1 MYQTVINRI
10 LPLLPTTPAAQMS
23 ILSKQWEG
31 LRSSVFVL
39 DFNEG
44 HVHHNFDDQRPRNFI
59 KDWDRYLD
67 QFRENDKQLLYK
79 FKLHMR
85 YFDGDATIVCKWL
98 NFAIERGV
106 NELDIS
112 LPKEN
117 WEDKVEC
124 KPNTK
129 YFCHIPDKFFS
140 LSLETIGNAAKS
152 LTSLNLEYV
161 EINRQWRYSVDI
173 TLPSLK
179 SLSMKKVEL
188 DNFTDFFKHN
198 FKCPS
203 IEYLSLTSCNLR
215 DYSVSRSSLKSLKI
229 ILCTC
234 EENEVAAKNL
244 ESFKF
249 VSSTSDQRCT
259 AKHVTLREAKHLRNF
274 VIWAG
279 QDNVEAT
286 IIIPNI
292 SLSFS
297 GFLKASAWA
306 AKLWEASITLPDIEL
321 PTTAHWTTF
330 LLYEIILKVLTAPEK
345 LH

>member
-10 LPLLPTTPAAQMS
+10 LQLLPTTPAARMS
-23 ILSKQWEG
+23 FLSKQWEG

-44 HVHHNFDDQRPRNFI
+44 NVHHNFDDQRPRNFI

-117 WEDKVEC
+117 WEDKSQILE
-124 KPNTK
+124 N
-129 YFCHIPDKFFS
+129 IP
-140 LSLETIGNAAKS
+140 
-152 LTSLNLEYV
+152 
-161 EINRQWRYSVDI
+161 
-173 TLPSLK
+173 
-179 SLSMKKVEL
+179 
-188 DNFTDFFKHN
+188 
-198 FKCPS
+198 
-203 IEYLSLTSCNLR
+203 
-215 DYSVSRSSLKSLKI
+215 
-229 ILCTC
+229 CTC
-234 EENEVAAKNL
+234 EEIEVAAKNL

-259 AKHVTLREAKHLRNF
+259 AKHVTLRAAKHLRNF
-274 VIWAG
+274 
-279 QDNVEAT
+279 
-286 IIIPNI
+286 
-292 SLSFS
+292 
-297 GFLKASAWA
+297 ASAWA

-321 PTTAHWTTF
+321 PTFDCSLGHL
-330 LLYEIILKVLTAPEK
+330 LLYEIILKNDLLSTIAESQASEGHHLDISNKRRTSRVEELRARDGSFGRVRITRSSMSLEQMELVLTLIFHRYGDEP
-345 LH
+345 

>member
-10 LPLLPTTPAAQMS
+10 LQLLPTTPAARMS
-23 ILSKQWEG
+23 FLSKQWEG

-44 HVHHNFDDQRPRNFI
+44 NVHHNFDDQRPRNFI

-129 YFCHIPDKFFS
+129 YFCHIPDKFFH
-140 LSLETIGNAAKS
+140 
-152 LTSLNLEYV
+152 
-161 EINRQWRYSVDI
+161 R
-173 TLPSLK
+173 
-179 SLSMKKVEL
+179 
-188 DNFTDFFKHN
+188 
-198 FKCPS
+198 
-203 IEYLSLTSCNLR
+203 
-215 DYSVSRSSLKSLKI
+215 
-229 ILCTC
+229 
-234 EENEVAAKNL
+234 
-244 ESFKF
+244 
-249 VSSTSDQRCT
+249 
-259 AKHVTLREAKHLRNF
+259 
-274 VIWAG
+274 
-279 QDNVEAT
+279 
-286 IIIPNI
+286 
-292 SLSFS
+292 
-297 GFLKASAWA
+297 ASAWA

-321 PTTAHWTTF
+321 PTFDCSLGHLSSLRDYLESFDCSRKIT
-330 LLYEIILKVLTAPEK
+330 LKVHDATNDLLSTIAESQASEGHHLDISNKRRTSRVEELRALDGSFGRVRITRSSMSLEQMELVLTLIFHRYGDEP
-345 LH
+345 

>member
-1 MYQTVINRI
+1 
-10 LPLLPTTPAAQMS
+10 MS
-23 ILSKQWEG
+23 FLSKEWEG

-44 HVHHNFDDQRPRNFI
+44 NVHHNFDDQRQRNFI
-59 KDWDRYLD
+59 KDWDWYLD
-67 QFRENDKQLLYK
+67 QFRENDKQLLFK

-106 NELDIS
+106 NESDVS

-129 YFCHIPDKFFS
+129 NCCRIPDKFFS
-140 LSLETIGNAAKS
+140 LPLETIGNAAKS
-152 LTSLNLEYV
+152 LASLNLEYV

-203 IEYLSLTSCNLR
+203 IETRLL
-215 DYSVSRSSLKSLKI
+215 
-229 ILCTC
+229 
-234 EENEVAAKNL
+234 
-244 ESFKF
+244 
-249 VSSTSDQRCT
+249 
-259 AKHVTLREAKHLRNF
+259 
-274 VIWAG
+274 VI
-279 QDNVEAT
+279 NVM
-286 IIIPNI
+286 
-292 SLSFS
+292 
-297 GFLKASAWA
+297 
-306 AKLWEASITLPDIEL
+306 
-321 PTTAHWTTF
+321 
-330 LLYEIILKVLTAPEK
+330 
-345 LH
+345 